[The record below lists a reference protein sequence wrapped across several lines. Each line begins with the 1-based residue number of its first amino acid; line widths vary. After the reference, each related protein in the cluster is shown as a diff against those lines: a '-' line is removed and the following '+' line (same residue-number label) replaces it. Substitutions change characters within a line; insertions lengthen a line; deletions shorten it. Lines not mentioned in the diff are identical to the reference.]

1 MGGRMTINSLR
12 IGKDLANVATKFK
25 ALPEE
30 TNRTRFD
37 KVIARLLRVMC
48 HNNWAFWA

>member
-1 MGGRMTINSLR
+1 MTINSLR

-30 TNRTRFD
+30 TRTRFD